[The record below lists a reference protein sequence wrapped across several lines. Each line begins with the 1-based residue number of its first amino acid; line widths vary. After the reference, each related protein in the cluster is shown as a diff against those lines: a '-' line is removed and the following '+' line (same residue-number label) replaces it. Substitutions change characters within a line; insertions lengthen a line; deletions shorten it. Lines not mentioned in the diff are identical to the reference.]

1 MGLLKL
7 VKTFLLFN
15 IIFVF
20 LFGCVKSVQAQ
31 EVIEQKIGWKEPIT
45 LRSEGKT
52 TIAPSIT
59 DQMLDNGKP
68 NYYWTK
74 QLKSL
79 NHKLSIST
87 IITASAP
94 NSDIDYLKEFSFN
107 VTDSLQI
114 EYKITESGKE
124 IYAVASLFPYILKNG
139 VINRIISFDII
150 LENVKKPISHEK
162 SFVTNS
168 VLQDGSGE
176 WYKISVKKDG
186 IYKLDKAFLE
196 SCGIDVAGLNPQ
208 QINIYGNGDGK
219 LPELN
224 SIPRTDDLAKNAI
237 TVFGESDGVFDESD
251 YILFY
256 GWGPNRW
263 YANGTAQFD
272 QDKNIYSD
280 YSYYYININSGETPL
295 RIQTISNSPSPIT
308 NTITNYSFYDV
319 HENDLISLVKGGQRW
334 YGELFDTELEKTFIF
349 SVPNI
354 VAGQTAFFKTAIA
367 TNSAS
372 SAGTSQEYSI
382 NGTVIS
388 TSNLPS
394 VSDDYVQSTKSMSLV
409 NPPASIP
416 FKISITRNSPSTLVY
431 LDRILLN
438 ARRSLVFTGNQFN
451 FSDLNSIG
459 IGNVGEFQISN
470 FPINGS
476 IWEITDR
483 HLPKLIS
490 GALASGTYNFIQET
504 DTLRQFVA
512 TDGNVFFTPEFV
524 GIIESQNLHALPQ
537 AAYLIVTHKNFIS
550 YANRLADLHR
560 NEGMT
565 VNVVTTEQVYNEF
578 SSGMLDPTAIRM
590 FAKMFFDR
598 GVLNSTERPKYL
610 LLFGDGTYD
619 PKNRV
624 SNNNNYIPTYQML
637 NSENHISALVTDDY
651 YGMLGDAES
660 IAATDM
666 LDIGVGRL
674 LISDLQIAKQQV
686 DKIEH
691 YIKNGS
697 NLFTES
703 VTNGSC
709 ASGGVNSTFGDWRL
723 NYIQIADDE
732 EGGYFVNQDTEPQYL
747 YVKAN
752 HAQMNCDK
760 LYSDAFTQV
769 STAGGQRYPD
779 VFDAITNRTERGA
792 LVINYV
798 GHGGE
803 VGVAEERIITVPQ
816 IQSWKNID
824 KLNLFVSATCEYTKY
839 DDPSRV
845 SAGEWASLNPYGA
858 SIALMTTTRSV
869 FFGVNTIT
877 GKRFYEN
884 VFTRDV
890 NMEPLAFGEILR
902 LTKNASGSSDN
913 KRSFTLIGD
922 PALKIALPRLQIVTD
937 SINGLSPLIE
947 IDTIRALTKMTI
959 KGHIEDNSGAVMTSF
974 NGVLAPS
981 IFDKIKTQY
990 TLGQDPDSPII
1001 PFDLQR
1007 NIVYKGKVSV
1017 INGYFEFTFFVP
1029 KDINY
1034 NYGAGKISYYADNNL
1049 TDASG
1054 YDTRFVIGGIDP
1066 AGLNDITGPDIE
1078 LYLNE
1083 ETFVSGGITDETPNL
1098 IAKMFDENGINT
1110 VGNGI
1115 GHDLMAIIDENSSN
1129 PIILN
1134 EYYSA
1139 DLDTYQSGTVNYAIP
1154 TLEKGPHTLSL
1165 KVWDVNN
1172 NSSESTIDFIVQEKQ
1187 NIELDHV
1194 LNYPNPFTTHTE
1206 FYFEHNQACA
1216 ELEAQIQIFT
1226 VSGKLVKTIN
1236 QMVHT
1241 EGFRS
1246 SGIPWDGRDDFN
1258 DQLAKGVYIYSL
1270 KVKSSDGK
1278 IAEKTE
1284 KLVLLK

>member
-20 LFGCVKSVQAQ
+20 LFCCVKSVQAQ
-31 EVIEQKIGWKEPIT
+31 EVIEQKIGWEEPIT
-45 LRSEGKT
+45 LKYEGKT

-79 NHKLSIST
+79 NHELSIST
-87 IITASAP
+87 IVTASAP

-124 IYAVASLFPYILKNG
+124 IYAVVSLFPYILKNG
-139 VINRIISFDII
+139 VVNRIISFDII

-168 VLQDGSGE
+168 VLQDGSGS

-186 IYKLDKAFLE
+186 IYKLDKSFLE

-224 SIPRTDDLAKNAI
+224 AIPRTDDLAKNAI
-237 TVFGESDGVFDESD
+237 TVFGESDGVFDETD

-354 VAGQTAFFKTAIA
+354 VASQTAFFKTAIA

-409 NPPASIP
+409 NPAASIP

-459 IGNVGEFQISN
+459 IGNVSEFKISS

-483 HLPKLIS
+483 HLPKLIN
-490 GALASGTYNFIQET
+490 GALAAGTYNFIQET

-537 AAYLIVTHKNFIS
+537 AEYLIVTNKTFLS

-560 NEGMT
+560 NEGMS

-598 GVLNSTERPKYL
+598 GVLNSTQRPNYL

-619 PKNRV
+619 PKDRV

-651 YGMLGDAES
+651 YGMLGDDES

-691 YIKNGS
+691 YMKNGS

-703 VTNGSC
+703 ATNGSC

-732 EGGYFVNQDTEPQYL
+732 EGGYFLNQDTEPQYL

-760 LYSDAFTQV
+760 LYTDAFAQV

-792 LVINYV
+792 LVMNYV

-890 NMEPLAFGEILR
+890 NMEPLAFGEIIR

-922 PALKIALPRLQIVTD
+922 PALKLALPRLQIVTD

-990 TLGQDPDSPII
+990 TLGQDADSPII

-1054 YDTRFVIGGIDP
+1054 SDTRFVIGGIDP
-1066 AGLNDITGPDIE
+1066 VGLNDITGPDIE

-1236 QMVHT
+1236 QLVHT

-1246 SGIPWDGRDDFN
+1246 SGIPWDGRDDFD

-1284 KLVLLK
+1284 KLVLLR

>member
-1 MGLLKL
+1 MKL
-7 VKTFLLFN
+7 VNTFLLFN

-20 LFGCVKSVQAQ
+20 LFGCVKSTQAQ
-31 EVIEQKIGWKEPIT
+31 EVINQQIVWEQPIT
-45 LRSEGKT
+45 LKYEGKT

-59 DQMLDNGKP
+59 DQVLDNGKP

-79 NHKLSIST
+79 NHEIFIST
-87 IITASAP
+87 VVTSIAP
-94 NSDIDYLKEFSFN
+94 NSDVDYLKEFSFI

-139 VINRIISFDII
+139 VVNRIISFDII
-150 LENVKKPISHEK
+150 LENIKKPIQNEK

-168 VLQDGSGE
+168 VLQDGSGS

-186 IYKLDKAFLE
+186 IYKLDKSFLE
-196 SCGIDVAGLNPQ
+196 SCGIDITGLNPQ

-224 SIPRTDDLAKNAI
+224 SLSRTDDLAKNAI
-237 TVFGESDGVFDESD
+237 IVFGESDGIFDDTD

-263 YANGTAQFD
+263 YANGAVEFD

-280 YSYYYININSGETPL
+280 YSYYFININSSESPL
-295 RIQTISNSPSPIT
+295 RIQTISDSPSPIT

-319 HENDLISLVKGGQRW
+319 HENDLTSLVKGGQRW

-354 VAGQTAFFKTAIA
+354 VSSQTAFFKTAIA

-372 SAGTSQEYSI
+372 SVGTSQEYSI

-394 VSDDYVQSTKSMSLV
+394 VSADYVQSTKSMSLV
-409 NPPASIP
+409 NPPSTIP
-416 FKISITRNSPSTLVY
+416 FKISITRNSPNTMVY

-459 IGNVGEFQISN
+459 IGNVSEFQISS
-470 FPINGS
+470 FPNNGA

-483 HLPKLIS
+483 HLPKLIN
-490 GALASGTYNFIQET
+490 GALVAGTYNFIQET

-512 TDGNVFFTPEFV
+512 TDGNVFLTPEVV
-524 GIIESQNLHALPQ
+524 GTIEAQNLHALPQ
-537 AAYLIVTHKNFIS
+537 AEYLIVTHKNFIS

-565 VNVVTTEQVYNEF
+565 VNVVTSEQVYNEF

-598 GVLNSTERPKYL
+598 GVLNSTQLPNYL

-637 NSENHISALVTDDY
+637 NSENHISAMVTDDY

-691 YIKNGS
+691 YMKNGS

-703 VTNGSC
+703 ATNGSC

-732 EGGYFVNQDTEPQYL
+732 EGGYFVNQDTEPQYV

-760 LYSDAFTQV
+760 LYSDAFAQV

-792 LVINYV
+792 LVMNYV

-877 GKRFYEN
+877 GKRFFEN
-884 VFTRDV
+884 VFTRDA
-890 NMEPLAFGEILR
+890 NMDPLAFGEILR

-922 PALKIALPRLQIVTD
+922 PALKLALPRLQIVTD
-937 SINGLSPLIE
+937 SINGLSPLVE

-959 KGHIEDNSGAVMTSF
+959 KGHIEDNNGVVLTSF

-990 TLGQDPDSPII
+990 TLGQDADSPII

-1007 NIVYKGKVSV
+1007 NIVYKGKASI

-1034 NYGAGKISYYADNNL
+1034 NYGVGKISYYADNNL
-1049 TDASG
+1049 IDASG
-1054 YDTRFVIGGIDP
+1054 YDTNFIIGGIDP
-1066 AGLNDITGPDIE
+1066 VGLNDVTGPDIE

-1172 NSSESTIDFIVQEKQ
+1172 NSSESSIDFIVQEKQ

-1236 QMVHT
+1236 QIVHT

-1246 SGIPWDGRDDFN
+1246 AGIEWDGRDDFN

-1284 KLVLLK
+1284 KLVLLR